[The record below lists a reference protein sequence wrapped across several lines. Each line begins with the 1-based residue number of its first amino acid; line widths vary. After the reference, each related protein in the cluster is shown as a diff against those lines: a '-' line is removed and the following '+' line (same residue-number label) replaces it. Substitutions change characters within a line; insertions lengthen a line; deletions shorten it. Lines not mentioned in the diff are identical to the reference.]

1 MTETVTTV
9 SEEGYSSR
17 NTIGDHELPIDAT
30 EEVGPNPTATLLSA
44 YASCFVV
51 GLRIAGRER
60 GVSDLGEIAIEVTGY
75 RDEDDELDS
84 VEFDLEVEASLDRE
98 DRDEIVD
105 RALQTCHVGAALRPA
120 LEATV
125 TTEG

>member
-9 SEEGYSSR
+9 SDEGYSSR
-17 NTIGDHELPIDAT
+17 NTIGDHELLIDAT
-30 EEVGPNPTATLLSA
+30 EEVGPNPTETLLSA

-60 GVSDLGEIAIEVTGY
+60 GVSDLGQITIEVTGY
-75 RDEDDELDS
+75 RDENDELES
-84 VEFDLEVEASLDRE
+84 ISFDLKVEASLDRE
-98 DRDEIVD
+98 DRDGIVD
-105 RALQTCHVGAALRPA
+105 RALQTCHVGTALRPS

-125 TTEG
+125 TIEG